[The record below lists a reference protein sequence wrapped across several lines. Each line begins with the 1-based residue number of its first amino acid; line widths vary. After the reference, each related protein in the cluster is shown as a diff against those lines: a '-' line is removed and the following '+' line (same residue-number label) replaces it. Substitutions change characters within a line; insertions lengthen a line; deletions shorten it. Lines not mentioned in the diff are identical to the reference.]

1 MHGTASFLE
10 HLLNRLSTMG
20 LYAVVAVLIGFLILI
35 HELGHFFVARKTG
48 MRIEELSIG
57 MGKEL
62 FTTVRNGIRYSLRV
76 LPFFGYV
83 KITGMG
89 LLDDDHPEG
98 FNSRPFLARVATL
111 AGGGVANM
119 AFAVVLFV
127 VIGCVYGKVVDST
140 SEIDTVFAG
149 RPAAKVGLLR
159 GDRIVGIDGVRT
171 TDVEKIRKDIEDRPG
186 KPVTLQ
192 IQRAGRRLEVTVVA
206 AAEQGVAVGEDGK
219 VTRKSIGRIGIG
231 FHPVREPM
239 GVVESLK
246 TGFLRSGLEIANWGY
261 ALWLTLRGH
270 SVIQLVGPVGM
281 VNEMGSEAKGGAAAI
296 PNLLSMWAMISLTLG
311 VLNLIIPF
319 PALDGG
325 RLAFLFLTPVV
336 EFIRRKKVNRKV
348 ELWVHAAG
356 IAVLLLMIVVVTI
369 RDVVNW
375 H

>member
-1 MHGTASFLE
+1 
-10 HLLNRLSTMG
+10 MG
-20 LYAVVAVLIGFLILI
+20 LYGVMVVLIGFLILI
-35 HELGHFFVARKTG
+35 HELGHFLVARKTG

-57 MGKEL
+57 MGREI

-89 LLDDDHPEG
+89 LLDDDQPDG
-98 FNSRPFLARVATL
+98 FNSRPFLARIATL
-111 AGGGVANM
+111 AGGGLANM
-119 AFAVVLFV
+119 VFALVLFV

-140 SEIDTVFAG
+140 SEIETVFAG
-149 RPAAKVGLLR
+149 KPAEKVGLLR
-159 GDRIVGIDGVRT
+159 GDRIVAVDQVRT
-171 TDVEKIRKDIEDRPG
+171 TDVEKIRKHIEERPA
-186 KPVTLQ
+186 KPVALQ
-192 IQRAGRRLEVTVVA
+192 LRRAGKRLDLTVVP
-206 AAEQGVAVGEDGK
+206 AAEQGVTVGEDGK
-219 VTRKSIGRIGIG
+219 VMKRSIGRIGIG
-231 FHPVREPM
+231 FHPVRAPM
-239 GVVESLK
+239 GVVESVK
-246 TGFLRSGLEIANWGY
+246 TGFLRSGLEVANWGY

-311 VLNLIIPF
+311 VLNLVIPF

-325 RLAFLFLTPVV
+325 RLAFQFLTPVV
-336 EFIRRKKVNRKV
+336 EFVRRKKVNRKI

-356 IAVLLLMIVVVTI
+356 IAVLLLMAVVVTI